1 MNRQIDQLQ
10 NIKIGG
16 RRFIGIT
23 HMGLT
28 RKLNEDRYLIKGMQD
43 NSVLIAVA
51 DGLGGGVSGDY
62 AAEKIRKNF
71 AGLKQITKNDEQPE
85 LDQLVR
91 KLDRTIY
98 AESQSIQDLE
108 GTGSTFVGVLLRNG
122 LAHWVHVGDSRLYFL
137 QDEKLTQ
144 VTEDQTLAR
153 FLLEEGEITPDQVP
167 THYSR
172 HVMDQC
178 VGCGYS
184 EPETGNL
191 KFHTGDLL
199 VLSTDGLHKQIPEST
214 LNSILNAAAD
224 LETKA
229 KSLVK
234 AALDAGGTDDITLVM
249 AQG

>member
-1 MNRQIDQLQ
+1 MNRKISGLQ
-10 NIKIGG
+10 PIKIGG
-16 RRFIGIT
+16 RKFIGIT
-23 HMGLT
+23 HIGLT
-28 RKLNEDRYLIKGMQD
+28 RKLNEDRYLIKDMQD

-62 AAEKIRKNF
+62 AAEKIRTNF
-71 AGLKQITKNDEQPE
+71 AGLKQITKNNEQPE

-91 KLDRTIY
+91 NIDRTIY
-98 AESQSIQDLE
+98 AESQSIQDLD

-122 LAHWVHVGDSRLYFL
+122 VAHWVHVGDSRLYFL
-137 QDEKLTQ
+137 RNEKLTQ
-144 VTEDQTLAR
+144 VTQDQTLAR

-184 EPETGNL
+184 EPETGYL

-214 LNSILNAAAD
+214 LKSILNAATD
-224 LETKA
+224 LEIKA
-229 KSLVK
+229 NSLVK
-234 AALDAGGTDDITLVM
+234 AALDAGGNDNITLVM